1 MSDTT
6 GWKKQD
12 GWKKWRLYK
21 NLPHCRIQVEG
32 YTGNWS
38 VTIEPTDNERATKA
52 DAQRL
57 AHALARALEDVE

>member
-6 GWKKQD
+6 GWTYTTAS
-12 GWKKWRLYK
+12 RSVMHK
-21 NLPHCRIQVEG
+21 NLPHCRIEVYQSRG
-32 YTGNWS
+32 AWRAY
-38 VTIEPTDNERATKA
+38 IEPTDNERTTKA